1 MPTPAR
7 LPSLP
12 VPCITSSPTSLLC
25 PAGCGMPV
33 YDFADL
39 VSDCLR
45 LLSRLDKQDSSPVPV
60 PCFSVVAAAPCATKS
75 HWRGSLDLSNKHF
88 GTSKEF

>member
-7 LPSLP
+7 RPSLP
-12 VPCITSSPTSLLC
+12 MPCVPSSPTSLLC
-25 PAGCGMPV
+25 PAGGGMPV

-45 LLSRLDKQDSSPVPV
+45 LLSRLDRQDSLPVPV
-60 PCFSVVAAAPCATKS
+60 RCFTAVAAVPCATKS
-75 HWRGSLDLSNKHF
+75 HRRGGLDLSNKHF